1 MIFCMT
7 LSDTF
12 KFLPLDVEGTRLWL
26 LKQTSRKLKWLF
38 KESLPRFPSYSPV
51 PTVSLHSAEDSLLFH
66 KLLPVFNHSLTITGA
81 FKVFPS
87 SVLPPPQIFHPLLSP
102 APLQADDTL
111 PLTATKCPLAV
122 AVNDFYEHIIYH
134 LVKTLAWFQL
144 LIPELTVSLSLTGF
158 SLAGGNLNFALR
170 PSKGNWNESPQW
182 PGWTFLVLCCGPWP
196 RSSNVFLICHRSDND
211 QILITHP
218 WLLFFTVVVLQKNY
232 G

>member
-1 MIFCMT
+1 MIFCMS

-51 PTVSLHSAEDSLLFH
+51 PTVSLRSAEDSLLFH
-66 KLLPVFNHSLTITGA
+66 KLLPVFTHSLTITGA

-87 SVLPPPQIFHPLLSP
+87 SVLPPPLIFHPLLSP
-102 APLQADDTL
+102 ALLQADDTL

-134 LVKTLAWFQL
+134 LVTTLAWFQL
-144 LIPELTVSLSLTGF
+144 LIPELTVESFPNRLFASGWELELCPQTVKGELKWITAMARLNVLGTVLWT
-158 SLAGGNLNFALR
+158 LAKIF
-170 PSKGNWNESPQW
+170 
-182 PGWTFLVLCCGPWP
+182 
-196 RSSNVFLICHRSDND
+196 
-211 QILITHP
+211 
-218 WLLFFTVVVLQKNY
+218 
-232 G
+232 